1 MLISKLTHINFYP
14 KLYNFNCSDNKEY
27 LGMTIIGPDLHK
39 ILNYTSEKF
48 FDSLTIKN
56 IGLSLIN
63 VLEYI
68 HYNNIIHRDIKPDN
82 MVWGIY
88 EINSIINKDNI
99 YLIDFGESDYA
110 GRLFFGEEEKNFGRK
125 GTNTFKSINAHLS
138 QRPSPNDDIESLV
151 YSLLYR
157 SKLGLPWEKIVTP
170 PAHLNKKVL
179 EMKKNFNYYKWCGE
193 EYEFLGDILESYF

>member
-1 MLISKLTHINFYP
+1 
-14 KLYNFNCSDNKEY
+14 
-27 LGMTIIGPDLHK
+27 
-39 ILNYTSEKF
+39 
-48 FDSLTIKN
+48 
-56 IGLSLIN
+56 
-63 VLEYI
+63 
-68 HYNNIIHRDIKPDN
+68 

-99 YLIDFGESDYA
+99 YLIDFGESDYV
-110 GRLFFGEEEKNFGRK
+110 GRLFFGKKEKNFWRK

-138 QRPSPNDDIESLV
+138 KRPSPNDDIESLV

-193 EYEFLGDILESYF
+193 EYEFLGDILEYLKIIHEEKKEMNYHVLKKLMGKQEMEIKVWIYWRNKKRSL